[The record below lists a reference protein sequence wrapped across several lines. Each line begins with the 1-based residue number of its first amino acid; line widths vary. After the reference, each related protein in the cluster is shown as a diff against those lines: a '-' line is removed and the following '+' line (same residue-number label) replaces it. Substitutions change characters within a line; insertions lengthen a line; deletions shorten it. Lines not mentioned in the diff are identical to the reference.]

1 MQYQLSRV
9 VMGPVLHMLGRP
21 RVTGLEYIPASGPA
35 ILASNHLSFID
46 SMYLPLM
53 ISRPVVFP
61 AKAEY
66 FTAKGPLGRVWAAY
80 LRSTNQ
86 LEIDRSDANSAQATL
101 EAAAG
106 ILRRGDLFGFYPE
119 GTRSPDGRLYR
130 GRAGLGWLAL
140 NTGAPVIPVAMI
152 GTRKMLPPGAP
163 MPRPTRI
170 DIKIGKPLDF
180 GHLAGD
186 PPAKARRTIA
196 DEVMRAIADMSGQ
209 EYVHEYASD
218 VKAKLDG

>member
-9 VMGPVLHMLGRP
+9 VIGPVLHALGRP

-53 ISRPVVFP
+53 VSRPVVFP

-66 FTAKGPLGRVWAAY
+66 FAAKGPLGRIWAAY

-86 LEIDRSDANSAQATL
+86 LEMDRSDANSAQATL

-163 MPRPTRI
+163 VPRPTRI
-170 DIKIGKPLDF
+170 DIKIGKPLEF
-180 GHLAGD
+180 GHLVGD
-186 PPAKARRTIA
+186 PPAKARRIIA

-218 VKAKLDG
+218 VKAKMGL

>member
-1 MQYQLSRV
+1 
-9 VMGPVLHMLGRP
+9 MGPVLHALGRP

-46 SMYLPLM
+46 SMYLPLVV
-53 ISRPVVFP
+53 SRPVVFP

-86 LEIDRSDANSAQATL
+86 LEMDRSDANSAQATL

-106 ILRRGDLFGFYPE
+106 ILKRGDLFGFYPE

-163 MPRPTRI
+163 VPRPTRI
-170 DIKIGKPLDF
+170 DIKIGKPLEF
-180 GHLAGD
+180 GHLVGD
-186 PPAKARRTIA
+186 PPAKARRIIA

-218 VKAKLDG
+218 VKAKMGL